1 MVFVSASE
9 SNVEGAPSTP
19 LVVEPQAGDP
29 KAALIAR
36 LTQQHIASGRDPVQA
51 RRLAEQQ
58 VQSMGVEYAAGY
70 SQRME
75 ANPAFLEE
83 AAREGKAADARHAQ
97 MQSDYNAAT
106 GLGPISPELQAQWE
120 DSERRSAERSR
131 VINAGL
137 HPQQPADPGTPEQ
150 QARWEQFL
158 ESNPDEMQRYRPE
171 EYAARQAAERAAS
184 DKSHAAMLD
193 EKYGPGTGAK
203 WSAARAE
210 GRGVGTDVIPVL
222 KATDQQIADRRAA
235 DARYTASVS
244 RPRWAR
250 EAGLSQD
257 AEETVKMSDGD
268 LRLAAA
274 NARAADKQARELQW
288 RAQLMMNRGN
298 YAGALALPGIDD
310 SMRSAILN
318 QQNASLNA
326 NRAGG
331 PINFGPTPLGVQAL
345 HNQQLTDLGLR
356 VAQGR
361 GFQQPTQEQ
370 RNMADVQAR
379 QAEEQLTPEAA
390 ADRERERNNGVLP
403 ANSSAGQRMLRQL
416 DAEYIGFIASQSEID
431 SAVEAAV
438 AAGVPEPEARAYF
451 DRRKKDFLFW
461 NPDPYGL
468 RQPEEAG

>member
-1 MVFVSASE
+1 
-9 SNVEGAPSTP
+9 
-19 LVVEPQAGDP
+19 
-29 KAALIAR
+29 
-36 LTQQHIASGRDPVQA
+36 
-51 RRLAEQQ
+51 
-58 VQSMGVEYAAGY
+58 
-70 SQRME
+70 
-75 ANPAFLEE
+75 
-83 AAREGKAADARHAQ
+83 
-97 MQSDYNAAT
+97 
-106 GLGPISPELQAQWE
+106 
-120 DSERRSAERSR
+120 
-131 VINAGL
+131 
-137 HPQQPADPGTPEQ
+137 
-150 QARWEQFL
+150 
-158 ESNPDEMQRYRPE
+158 
-171 EYAARQAAERAAS
+171 
-184 DKSHAAMLD
+184 
-193 EKYGPGTGAK
+193 
-203 WSAARAE
+203 
-210 GRGVGTDVIPVL
+210 
-222 KATDQQIADRRAA
+222 
-235 DARYTASVS
+235 
-244 RPRWAR
+244 
-250 EAGLSQD
+250 
-257 AEETVKMSDGD
+257 
-268 LRLAAA
+268 
-274 NARAADKQARELQW
+274 
-288 RAQLMMNRGN
+288 
-298 YAGALALPGIDD
+298 
-310 SMRSAILN
+310 MRSAILN